1 MTSISRR
8 QLLAHALGA
17 TLLPLAAMPARAQGN
32 YPNRPVKWLVP
43 YLPATGPDMVA
54 RILAEA
60 VGPFLGQPIIIEN
73 RPGAA
78 GNIGTRVV
86 AKSPADGYT
95 LLYTGSPLAANMHI
109 YKNPGYDA
117 LKDFR
122 HVMRLSSSSV
132 GLVVNADS
140 DIRSLDDLL
149 TKLRAQPGQV
159 NYASGGIG
167 TPSHLG
173 TELFLSVTG
182 TKAMHVPYKGAS
194 DLVNAILGHQVTFG
208 MPIYSA
214 ANPMVKAGRLR
225 ALAMAGA
232 KRNPVAPQVPTLAEL
247 GVTGVE
253 LASWGGLSVPAGT
266 PDAVVDRL
274 YKAFSE
280 ALKQPKVVAALQENG
295 GQVDVRDGAAFV
307 QTIQHEIQL
316 TAAMMKQLGLQPV

>member
-8 QLLAHALGA
+8 RLLTHAFGA
-17 TLLPLAAMPARAQGN
+17 ALLPLAGLPARAQGG
-32 YPNRPVKWLVP
+32 YPNRPIKWLVP
-43 YLPATGPDMVA
+43 YLPATGPDIAA

-60 VGPFLGQPIIIEN
+60 VGPILGQPIVIDN
-73 RPGAA
+73 RAGAA
-78 GNIGTRVV
+78 GTIGTRVA

-95 LLYTGSPLAANMHI
+95 LLYAGSPLAANMHI

-122 HVMRLSSSSV
+122 HIMRLSSSDV
-132 GLVVNADS
+132 GLVVHADS
-140 DIRSLDDLL
+140 DIHSLDELL
-149 TKLRAQPGQV
+149 ARLRAKPGQL

-173 TELFLSVTG
+173 TELFLSVTR

-194 DLVNAILGHQVTFG
+194 DLVNAILGQQVTFG
-208 MPIYSA
+208 MPIFSA
-214 ANPMVKAGRLR
+214 ANPMIKAGRLR
-225 ALAMAGA
+225 ALAIAGT

-247 GVTGVE
+247 GVAGVE
-253 LASWGGLSVPAGT
+253 LASWGGISVPAGT

-280 ALKQPKVVAALQENG
+280 ALRQPKVVAALQENG
-295 GQVDVRDGAAFV
+295 GLVDIRDGAGFV
-307 QTIQHEIQL
+307 QSIQHDMQL

>member
-8 QLLAHALGA
+8 EMLAHALGTA
-17 TLLPLAAMPARAQGN
+17 LLPLAGMPARAQGR
-32 YPNRPVKWLVP
+32 YPQRPIKWLVP
-43 YLPATGPDMVA
+43 YLPATGPDIAA

-60 VGPFLGQPIIIEN
+60 VGPLLGQPVVIDN
-73 RPGAA
+73 RAGAA
-78 GNIGTRVV
+78 STIGTRVV

-95 LLYTGSPLAANMHI
+95 LLYTGTPLAANMHI
-109 YKNPGYDA
+109 YKAPGYDA

-122 HVMRLSSSSV
+122 HIMRLSSSDV

-140 DIRSLDDLL
+140 GIRTVDELL
-149 TKLRAQPGQV
+149 ARLRARPGQV

-208 MPIYSA
+208 MPIFSA
-214 ANPMVKAGRLR
+214 AHPMIKAGRLR
-225 ALAMAGA
+225 ALAIAGA
-232 KRNPVAPQVPTLAEL
+232 RRNPVAPQVPTLAER
-247 GVTGVE
+247 GIAGVE
-253 LASWGGLSVPAGT
+253 LTSWGGISVPAGT
-266 PDAVVDRL
+266 PDAVVDTL

-280 ALKQPKVVAALQENG
+280 ALRQPKVIASLQGNG
-295 GQVDVRDGAAFV
+295 GLVDVRDGAAFV
-307 QTIQHEIQL
+307 QSIQHDMQQ